1 MFITILSTVNH
12 KFFNFTQVLIIT
24 LKKTY
29 TFYLFLVLI
38 FTLSNVFAQKV
49 EITPYIGYQFTGR
62 LTTTDGKLSMKD
74 GTNYGLILDITVEK
88 DMQAEFWYS
97 RTESDL
103 SYKLNDEANYT
114 FVDNMSIEYFHAG
127 ALYVPKW
134 GKVRP
139 IGIFTLG
146 FTRSHLK
153 SGNYEDDWRFSIGI
167 GGGAKFFLTENIA
180 FRVQGRL
187 LVPFFTSNTIIYCTN
202 GTCLFSIEAGE
213 IIFQPD
219 FNAGLTIAF

>member
-1 MFITILSTVNH
+1 MTIKKAQIFCV
-12 KFFNFTQVLIIT
+12 T
-24 LKKTY
+24 LFMSFSVTH
-29 TFYLFLVLI
+29 T
-38 FTLSNVFAQKV
+38 FAQKF
-49 EITPYIGYQFTGR
+49 EITPYVGYQFAGGINTIDGR
-62 LTTTDGKLSMKD
+62 LSMKN
-74 GTNYGLILDITVEK
+74 GPNYGLILDITVEK

-97 RTESDL
+97 RLESEL
-103 SYKLNDEANYT
+103 SYKSNEETSYNYI
-114 FVDNMSIEYFHAG
+114 DKMSIEYFHAG

-153 SGNYEDDWRFSIGI
+153 SGSAEDDWRFSVAV
-167 GGGAKFFLTENIA
+167 GGGAKFFFTKNIA

-187 LVPFFTSNTIIYCTN
+187 LVPVFTSNTTIYCTN
-202 GTCLFSIEAGE
+202 GTCLFNIEGGTLV
-213 IIFQPD
+213 FQAD

>member
-1 MFITILSTVNH
+1 MNSTKMFIYCL
-12 KFFNFTQVLIIT
+12 
-24 LKKTY
+24 
-29 TFYLFLVLI
+29 LFLFSTI
-38 FTLSNVFAQKV
+38 FSSSFAQKF
-49 EITPYIGYQFTGR
+49 EITPYIGYQFAGG
-62 LTTTDGKLSMKD
+62 LTTTEGSLSMKN
-74 GTNYGLILDITVEK
+74 GPNYGLIFDVTVEK

-97 RTESDL
+97 RMESEL
-103 SYKLNDEANYT
+103 SYKKNDETSYT

-146 FTRSHLK
+146 FTRFHLMN
-153 SGNYEDDWRFSIGI
+153 GEREDDWRFSVAV
-167 GGGAKFFLTENIA
+167 GGGAKFFVTENIA

-187 LVPFFTSNTIIYCTN
+187 LVPVYTSNTTIYCTN
-202 GTCLFSIEAGE
+202 GTCVFTIEAGTLV
-213 IIFQPD
+213 FQAD